1 MQSSAPEYRDD
12 DKVSIPDDE
21 ETNRNT
27 KALQWE
33 SSNSNKDGKDEIGNG
48 GDDFKELDQELNKEE
63 GLGGPVQ

>member
-1 MQSSAPEYRDD
+1 MQSSAPEHRDD

-27 KALQWE
+27 KARQWE
-33 SSNSNKDGKDEIGNG
+33 FDSSNKDGKDGIGNG